1 MTSIA
6 PQDPLIGKTVAG
18 RYCVLE
24 RVGDGGMGT
33 VYRARQE
40 PVGRMVA
47 LKVLLPELS
56 RDELKMKRFVNEARI
71 LSQLRHPN
79 TVSCID
85 TGQMPGG
92 RLFIVMEFVHG
103 GTLRELMDRG
113 RLSQPVALRITR
125 QILHSL
131 AEAHAQGIIHRDLK
145 PANVLLDEVAG
156 NERVVRVADFGIAK
170 FSAAQAGMDPSLDEP
185 EKAPSGRR
193 GYGSF
198 GLQSVMTTPGVRLGT
213 PAYIPPEQAFA
224 KGVDHRADFYALGVM
239 LYEMLAGHKP
249 FESDTERGLCL
260 EHLHTPPRPIN
271 SVDPNLKI
279 DVGLEA
285 LLLSMMCKEV
295 EGRPNTSEEIIGQID
310 EIHERVAPAH
320 ERANK
325 SEPAVLEAVERPVDE
340 DDEPIV
346 MARSGPPGWFWGVL
360 AIGLIGVAAAA
371 FLR

>member
-1 MTSIA
+1 VTSIA
-6 PQDPLIGKTVAG
+6 PKDPLIGQTVAG
-18 RYCVLE
+18 RYVVLD

-33 VYRARQE
+33 VYKARQD

-47 LKVLLPELS
+47 LKVLLPELT
-56 RDELKMKRFVNEARI
+56 RDELKLKRFINEARI

-85 TGQMPGG
+85 TGQMDNG

-103 GTLRELMDRG
+103 GTLRDLMDQG
-113 RLSQPVALRITR
+113 RLSQSAALRITR
-125 QILHSL
+125 QILQSL
-131 AEAHAQGIIHRDLK
+131 SEAHAQGIIHRDLK

-170 FSAAQAGMDPSLDEP
+170 FSAAQAGMDPTLDEP
-185 EKAPSGRR
+185 EPANTRGR
-193 GYGSF
+193 YGSF

-260 EHLHTPPRPIN
+260 EHLHTPPKPNN
-271 SVDPNLKI
+271 SVHPELGI
-279 DVGLEA
+279 DTELEA
-285 LLLSMMCKEV
+285 LLLGMMAKDV
-295 EGRPNTSEEIIGQID
+295 EDRPNSAEDLIGQLD

-320 ERANK
+320 ARATK
-325 SEPAVLEAVERPVDE
+325 PEPMVMAALERPE
-340 DDEPIV
+340 EADDTPII
-346 MARSGPPGWFWGVL
+346 MARSGPPGWFWGLL
-360 AIGLIGVAAAA
+360 AIGIIGVFGMAV
-371 FLR
+371 LR